1 MRRLESSVPH
11 RLGRRTSFIPSLH
24 GSSAKWAEVI
34 DAADDPARR
43 TAIGSAVVATLLVA
57 GPDGQPVVETADVT
71 ALKAIVPDQ
80 LFAVRRP
87 VSHKGM
93 KNYISRVAVPTELDG
108 ARAVW
113 CESFNELSHLR
124 DLLLRRRP
132 RQVATQPFRLEWRFP
147 SGVRS
152 HVPDFMIK
160 VRDDRVTLVDVTTSS
175 KISDP
180 RLRAIL
186 QLTRTTADIAGW
198 DYEVRSELPAQHVR
212 NLNFIHASG
221 HDTIQDRPS
230 AVRLLRQAA
239 GPVDVQRASELL
251 GGGAQGYMRLW
262 DLFAH
267 GFVHIA
273 MEVPIEVDTRI
284 TFEQPTGGAAWLNAL

>member
-124 DLLLRRRP
+124 DLGKVRLASFAAVDFRSRLVQSRSISHGRRR
-132 RQVATQPFRLEWRFP
+132 RRRY
-147 SGVRS
+147 GRRRS
-152 HVPDFMIK
+152 SFSSSWQGGEPTDG
-160 VRDDRVTLVDVTTSS
+160 DRADE
-175 KISDP
+175 
-180 RLRAIL
+180 RLR
-186 QLTRTTADIAGW
+186 
-198 DYEVRSELPAQHVR
+198 
-212 NLNFIHASG
+212 
-221 HDTIQDRPS
+221 
-230 AVRLLRQAA
+230 
-239 GPVDVQRASELL
+239 
-251 GGGAQGYMRLW
+251 
-262 DLFAH
+262 
-267 GFVHIA
+267 
-273 MEVPIEVDTRI
+273 
-284 TFEQPTGGAAWLNAL
+284 